1 MIETR
6 HLKSVVIFNQT
17 ILWRILKPSLKNID
31 EVPQKSLRMA
41 AGHIFIDISE
51 SIQHQGF
58 LGIILSLWEISFIN
72 LNLSKPFCS
81 GGLNLSYKQSKVEY
95 LFV

>member
-1 MIETR
+1 MIYVNITKFLLISQLKKDHSMIETR
-6 HLKSVVIFNQT
+6 HLKSVVIFRQT

-58 LGIILSLWEISFIN
+58 LGIILSLWENFI
-72 LNLSKPFCS
+72 
-81 GGLNLSYKQSKVEY
+81 Y
-95 LFV
+95 